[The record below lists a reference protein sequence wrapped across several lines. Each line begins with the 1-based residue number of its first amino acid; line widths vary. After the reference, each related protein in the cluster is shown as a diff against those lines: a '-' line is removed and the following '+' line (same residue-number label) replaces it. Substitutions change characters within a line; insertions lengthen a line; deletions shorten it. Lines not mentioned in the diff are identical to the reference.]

1 MLLAAAS
8 RALGR
13 RAATACGAVVSGWG
27 PAGWVAA
34 AADARAAMAA
44 APPVAAVPAAAS
56 RAASSSTSTSRG
68 EQGSQQGP
76 STSTSSAS
84 AKQGSQQG
92 QAAPP
97 APRRTPLEARIGF
110 LGAGQMGEA
119 MIKGFLSANVTRP
132 SKISASVLTFERQAL
147 LESLGIGKV
156 FEADAGGAQKVGG
169 WVGGAVGPPSG
180 RCITPHHHALHR
192 MP

>member
-1 MLLAAAS
+1 M
-8 RALGR
+8 
-13 RAATACGAVVSGWG
+13 
-27 PAGWVAA
+27 
-34 AADARAAMAA
+34 
-44 APPVAAVPAAAS
+44 
-56 RAASSSTSTSRG
+56 
-68 EQGSQQGP
+68 
-76 STSTSSAS
+76 
-84 AKQGSQQG
+84 
-92 QAAPP
+92 
-97 APRRTPLEARIGF
+97 
-110 LGAGQMGEA
+110 GAGQMGEA